1 MNYDEPVINHV
12 LLSFKLP
19 VHNSRETHCLNVR
32 HLLNDLKVTKKK
44 KYRLSSNSEKKRK
57 AYQNKWRLNNE
68 KLPLERKP

>member
-19 VHNSRETHCLNVR
+19 VHSSRETHCLNIMN
-32 HLLNDLKVTKKK
+32 LLSDLKVIKKK

-57 AYQNKWRLNNE
+57 AYQNK
-68 KLPLERKP
+68 

>member
-44 KYRLSSNSEKKRK
+44 NTVYLPTVKKKEKHIKTNG
-57 AYQNKWRLNNE
+57 A
-68 KLPLERKP
+68 

>member
-44 KYRLSSNSEKKRK
+44 KYRLSSNSEKK
-57 AYQNKWRLNNE
+57 
-68 KLPLERKP
+68 ER